1 MGSVGM
7 SASSSVVRTVVSLG
21 SAPSTGAWRAQQGDA
36 GHAGGPERAMD
47 TSAMPGPPA
56 GTFRPAQRRPQ
67 RGGQP
72 GLGGQR
78 AQQHRPG
85 VPAQALAVPG
95 HSQRA
100 IPARIL
106 HDEERSRLTDCTG
119 VVTA

>member
-1 MGSVGM
+1 
-7 SASSSVVRTVVSLG
+7 
-21 SAPSTGAWRAQQGDA
+21 
-36 GHAGGPERAMD
+36 MD

-72 GLGGQR
+72 GLGGHAGAVLLR
-78 AQQHRPG
+78 TLA
-85 VPAQALAVPG
+85 AQALAVPG